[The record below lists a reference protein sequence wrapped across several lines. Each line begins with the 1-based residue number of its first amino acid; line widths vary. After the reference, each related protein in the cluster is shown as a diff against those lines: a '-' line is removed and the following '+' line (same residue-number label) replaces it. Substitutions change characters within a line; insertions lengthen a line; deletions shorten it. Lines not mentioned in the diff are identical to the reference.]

1 MVCASF
7 GYRYYLTY
15 GQWPRGDARPIVQE
29 VHFLGLDAAV
39 FGLLVAQFVTVP
51 LCLVLLMAVRVKKV
65 PGYRAVALYAWAA
78 PRAAFVTTYGSF
90 MNWYFD

>member
-1 MVCASF
+1 M
-7 GYRYYLTY
+7 
-15 GQWPRGDARPIVQE
+15 
-29 VHFLGLDAAV
+29 
-39 FGLLVAQFVTVP
+39 LVAQFVTVP